1 MSKVKF
7 ILTCEHG
14 GNEIPE
20 EYEYL
25 FNKTPEVLKTHRG
38 LDIGALV
45 LFEKLKAIKA
55 DSSHFSTTSRLL
67 VELNRSRNHKS
78 LFSEYTKP
86 LQKIVRRHILTKYYT
101 PYRNTVYA
109 QIYKWVSKG
118 NRVVHISVHTFTPIF
133 EGKERK
139 VDIGLLF
146 DPKKKAEKEFCAGWK
161 SEMKAL
167 NSNFTVKFNEPY
179 LGKSDGFTT
188 FLRKEFDDSS
198 YAGIELEVNQKFYI
212 GNGHQWPQDILD
224 LILTSYGAQTKVF
237 GKTH

>member
-38 LDIGALV
+38 LDIGALA
-45 LFEKLKAIKA
+45 LFEQLKAIKA
-55 DSSHFSTTSRLL
+55 DSSYFSTTSRLL

-146 DPKKKAEKEFCAGWK
+146 DPKKKPEKEFCGQWK
-161 SEMKAL
+161 SEMKSLSDMFA
-167 NSNFTVKFNEPY
+167 VKFNEPY

-188 FLRKEFDDSS
+188 FLRKEFDSSS
-198 YAGIELEVNQKFYI
+198 YTGIELEVNQKFYI
-212 GNGHQWPQDILD
+212 AGGHQWPEDILK
-224 LILTSYGAQTKVF
+224 LILNSYKAMVKKV
-237 GKTH
+237 G